1 VRVRLLAAGLI
12 AVMAS
17 VPAAVSAQQTR
28 DITGT
33 VTDAGTRQPIQDA
46 TISAVG
52 TTALTRTNERGQF
65 RLRVPTGEVTLI
77 ARILGYTR
85 ATQRLTA
92 SQNTADFSLQK
103 DVLNLE
109 KVVITSQTT
118 TLSTRNATTAVS
130 VVDARDLSRA
140 PAVSLEQQLQGK
152 VLGAVINMNS
162 GAPGGGGQIQ
172 IRGAS
177 SIIGNSQP
185 LFVVD
190 GVIIS
195 NDGFSSGANTITGA
209 AGTAATS
216 TQDAVVNRLADINP
230 NDIESIEVL
239 KSAAATAL
247 YGSRATNGVV
257 VIRTKRGAAGTTRF
271 SVTQRVGTQ
280 DMLRKL
286 GHRQFS
292 TVQQVRDLP
301 YGNGSNP
308 FADAYLAQAFPTG
321 QIPASANIDNEG
333 NFYNNANP
341 SSETIM
347 SLSGGSEKTQ
357 VFVQANIRNEVG
369 LAPRTG
375 AQPVSGRL
383 NVDQTFSDRLKAQV
397 SFNFVR
403 NFANR
408 GLSNNDNTATSPIY
422 AFGYTPSVIDLSQKD
437 AQGNFVAN
445 PFNGGGNAV
454 SNPFQTFENITVNEQ
469 VWRQIGGLNLSYT
482 ALDGAKNRV
491 TLSAN
496 GGFDRFNQDGL
507 SYSPG
512 FLQYEGNDGFVG
524 RVAQIT
530 ANSLNYNGQLN
541 ATWLFSGLSFL
552 TATTT
557 VSASYERQGT
567 NSMTNQARGLL
578 PGTLN
583 FSQGQQAGGQV
594 RQEFRDQA
602 LIATTQWQLFGEK
615 LTLLG
620 GVRADRSSTYG
631 DRERWFSWPRASASY
646 LFDSKIGP
654 LDNIKFR
661 TSWGEVGNRPLFT
674 QRFLILG
681 TGPIIGG
688 SPSLVTPGTV
698 NNPNIEPEKSTDT
711 EFGTDISLFSGR
723 VNFEGTR
730 YSRVLT
736 NQLFTAPV
744 GPTTGVAS
752 LVINGG
758 RLTNDGWEL
767 GLRTVPIQGKNLV
780 WSSSATWQRNKQFVD
795 QIPAQI
801 PRLNVPGSF
810 GAAYGRNVVR
820 NGQLTTGIW
829 GNVPVDRNTGALLPR
844 GTVLDAAAGTFIT
857 RDTVLANSN
866 PTFQMFFTN
875 TVSWKALSLNLLVD
889 WRNGGYV
896 SNMTNNLWDEGG
908 QSRDFDDPSPRAGQ
922 TMGQYRFAQF
932 NAGDIRPYIQNG
944 TNVRVRELSLSYQA
958 PDRIAS
964 LVKAKN
970 ARVTLQGRNLW
981 MRTDYWGYDPEFNNF
996 GNTNLNRFI
1005 DLAPFPGVRQ
1015 FFLSVDLGF

>member
-1 VRVRLLAAGLI
+1 LGAAAG
-12 AVMAS
+12 
-17 VPAAVSAQQTR
+17 VPAVVSAQQTR

-33 VTDAGTRQPIQDA
+33 VLDAGTKQPIQDA
-46 TISAVG
+46 TVSAVG
-52 TTALTRTNERGQF
+52 TTAITRTNERGVY
-65 RLRVPTGEVTLI
+65 RLRVPAGDATLI

-85 ATQRLTA
+85 ATVRVPAGQA
-92 SQNTADFSLQK
+92 VADFSLQK

-118 TLSTRNATTAVS
+118 TLSTRNATTATS

-185 LFVVD
+185 LFVID
-190 GVIIS
+190 GIIIDNS
-195 NDGFSSGANTITGA
+195 GFSSGANTITGA
-209 AGTAATS
+209 GAGIGGG
-216 TQDAVVNRLADINP
+216 QDAVVNRLADINP

-257 VIRTKRGAAGTTRF
+257 VIRTKRGAAGTTRV

-280 DMLRKL
+280 DMLRTL
-286 GHRQFS
+286 GHRIFTS
-292 TVQQVRDLP
+292 VDQVKNLP
-301 YGNGSNP
+301 YGNGSNA
-308 FADAYLAQAFPTG
+308 FADAYLAQAFPNG
-321 QIPASANIDNEG
+321 QIPRSANIDNEG
-333 NFYNNANP
+333 NFYNNSNP
-341 SSETIM
+341 ASETIV

-357 VFVQANIRNEVG
+357 VFLQGNIRNEIG

-375 AQPVSGRL
+375 ATPASLRA

-403 NFANR
+403 NQANR
-408 GLSNNDNTATSPIY
+408 GLSNNDNTNTSPIY
-422 AFGYTPSVIDLSQKD
+422 AFGYMPSVIDLRQRD
-437 AQGNFVAN
+437 AQGNYIAN
-445 PFNGGGNAV
+445 PFNGGGNAT
-454 SNPFQTFENITVNEQ
+454 SNPFQTFNNITTDEQ
-469 VWRQIGGLNLSYT
+469 VWRQIGGLNISYV
-482 ALDGAKNRV
+482 ALDKAKNRV
-491 TLSAN
+491 TLTTL
-496 GGFDRFNQDGL
+496 GGFDRYQQDGFT
-507 SYSPG
+507 YSPG
-512 FLQYEGNDGFVG
+512 FLQYEGNDGFFG

-530 ANSLNYNGQLN
+530 ANSLNYNAQLN
-541 ATWLFSGLSFL
+541 ATWLFSPFSWA

-557 VSASYERQGT
+557 VGAAYERQGQ
-567 NSMTNQARGLL
+567 NSMQNQARGLL
-578 PGTLN
+578 PGTDN
-583 FSQGQQAGGQV
+583 FNQGQQSGLQQ
-594 RQEFRDQA
+594 RFEFRDQA
-602 LIATTQWQLFGEK
+602 LVASSQWQLFGEK

-620 GVRADRSSTYG
+620 GVRRDRSSTYG
-631 DRERWFSWPRASASY
+631 DRDRWFNWPRVSGSY
-646 LFDSKIGP
+646 LFDRKIGP

-661 TSWGEVGNRPLFT
+661 SSWGEAGNRPLFT
-674 QRFLILG
+674 QRFLVLA

-688 SPSLVTPGTV
+688 NPSLVTPATV
-698 NNPNIEPEKSTDT
+698 NNPAIEPEKMTET
-711 EFGTDISLFSGR
+711 EFGTDFALFGGR

-744 GPTTGVAS
+744 GATTGVGQ

-758 RLTNDGWEL
+758 RLTNDGYEL
-767 GLRTVPIQGKNLV
+767 GLRTIPVQTKDLV
-780 WSSSATWQRNKQFVD
+780 WSSSATWQRNKLFVD
-795 QIPAQI
+795 NIPAQI

-820 NGQLTTGIW
+820 NGQITTGIW
-829 GNVPVDRNTGALLPR
+829 GNVPVDPATGALLPR
-844 GTVLDAAAGTFIT
+844 NTILDRAPGSFAV
-857 RDTVLANSN
+857 RDTMLANSN

-875 TVSWKALSLNLLVD
+875 SLSWKRLALNVLVD
-889 WRNGGYV
+889 WRNGGFV

-908 QSRDFDDPSPRAGQ
+908 TSRDYDNPSPRPNQ
-922 TMGQYRFAQF
+922 TLGEFRFAQF

-944 TNVRVRELSLSYQA
+944 TNVRIREISLSYDA
-958 PDRIAS
+958 PSRVAGWA
-964 LVKAKN
+964 KAKS
-970 ARVTLQGRNLW
+970 ARFTLQGRNLW
-981 MRTDYWGYDPEFNNF
+981 MQTDYWGYDPEFNNF